1 MTKRWHI
8 ESCVY
13 IGESEKETA
22 SDDFVVSLYHI
33 RKMLLNFPYH
43 RNWYQEAQNS
53 SNCLHRWLLTAVLC
67 GWRHTKS
74 FGTACQDV
82 ERILVIVLK
91 WIYGTWGDMCIVS
104 VFVSLLPTKHR
115 RAFCILLLCLC
126 VYFLRGSTGHCIQG
140 LSFRPY
146 WWDLILTTSEIALSH
161 FTRMTQIALLSFCCI
176 SGSCRVRA
184 AEAWIV
190 TLANCLWPDTAPTLP
205 VTLWEV
211 LFQTCRTHDHAV
223 LCCPSWNLLYK
234 FDINLW
240 GRGTSS
246 WAVSI

>member
-1 MTKRWHI
+1 
-8 ESCVY
+8 
-13 IGESEKETA
+13 
-22 SDDFVVSLYHI
+22 
-33 RKMLLNFPYH
+33 MLKGSWWSFWNGSTEPEAICALWAYLWVF
-43 RNWYQEAQNS
+43 YQRSTDE
-53 SNCLHRWLLTAVLC
+53 
-67 GWRHTKS
+67 
-74 FGTACQDV
+74 
-82 ERILVIVLK
+82 
-91 WIYGTWGDMCIVS
+91 
-104 VFVSLLPTKHR
+104 P
-115 RAFCILLLCLC
+115 LLCLC

-161 FTRMTQIALLSFCCI
+161 FTRMTQITLLSFCCI

-205 VTLWEV
+205 VTLWEL

-223 LCCPSWNLLYK
+223 LCCPSWNLYK
-234 FDINLW
+234 FDMNLW

>member
-1 MTKRWHI
+1 
-8 ESCVY
+8 
-13 IGESEKETA
+13 
-22 SDDFVVSLYHI
+22 
-33 RKMLLNFPYH
+33 MLLNFPYH
-43 RNWYQEAQNS
+43 GNWYQQAQNS
-53 SNCLHRWLLTAVLC
+53 SNCLHIYTLPLVANRSSLRLTLYKIIWHCLSRCWKDPGDRSEMDLRNLRRYVHC
-67 GWRHTKS
+67 
-74 FGTACQDV
+74 
-82 ERILVIVLK
+82 ERICESS
-91 WIYGTWGDMCIVS
+91 TNEAQTS
-104 VFVSLLPTKHR
+104 
-115 RAFCILLLCLC
+115 LLLCLC

-161 FTRMTQIALLSFCCI
+161 FTRMTQIALLSFCCV

-190 TLANCLWPDTAPTLP
+190 TLANCLWPDTTPTLP

-223 LCCPSWNLLYK
+223 LCCPSWNLYK